1 MYSIINMSKFQ
12 LPKHIKGLIFD
23 IDGTLADT
31 MPAHYRAS
39 SKAAQHYGFEFP
51 LDYFIKSA
59 GTPTIKVFQT
69 LIELQG
75 VFNVSAEEVSTLKEK
90 YYLEEV
96 PSILPIQYTM
106 DIVKEFH
113 GKIPMSM
120 GTGGTLEIAIPNI
133 KQIGVDLYIGILV
146 TAEDVTNHKPFPDTF
161 LECAKRMNILPQYCL
176 VFEDAINGFKAADA
190 AGMEWID
197 VTQFHAPIYR

>member
-1 MYSIINMSKFQ
+1 MSNFI
-12 LPKHIKGLIFD
+12 LPSHIKGLIFD

-59 GTPTIKVFQT
+59 GTPTLKVFQT
-69 LIELQG
+69 LMELQG
-75 VFNVSAEEVSTLKEK
+75 VSNVAVEDVSALKEA

-96 PSILPIQYTM
+96 PSILPITYTM

-113 GKIPMSM
+113 GKLPMSM

-133 KQIGVDLYIGILV
+133 KQIGVDAYIDILV
-146 TAEDVTNHKPFPDTF
+146 TAEDVKRHKPYPDTF
-161 LECAKRMNILPQYCL
+161 LECAKRMNLAPELCL

-190 AGMEWID
+190 ARMEWID
-197 VTQFHAPIYR
+197 VTEFHESVY

>member
-1 MYSIINMSKFQ
+1 MSSFI
-12 LPKHIKGLIFD
+12 LPSHIKGLIFD

-39 SKAAQHYGFEFP
+39 SKAAVEFGFEFP

-59 GTPTIKVFQT
+59 GTPTIEVFRT
-69 LIELQG
+69 LMKLQG
-75 VFNVSAEEVSTLKEK
+75 VSTVSTEEVSALKEK

-96 PSILPIQYTM
+96 PSILPITYTM

-133 KQIGVDLYIGILV
+133 KQINVGVYIDILV
-146 TAEDVTNHKPFPDTF
+146 SAEDVTKHKPFPDTF
-161 LECAKRMNILPQYCL
+161 LECAKRMHVEPQRCL
-176 VFEDAINGFKAADA
+176 VFEDAINGFKAAEA
-190 AGMEWID
+190 GGMEWID
-197 VTQFHAPIYR
+197 VTKFHAPNYVY